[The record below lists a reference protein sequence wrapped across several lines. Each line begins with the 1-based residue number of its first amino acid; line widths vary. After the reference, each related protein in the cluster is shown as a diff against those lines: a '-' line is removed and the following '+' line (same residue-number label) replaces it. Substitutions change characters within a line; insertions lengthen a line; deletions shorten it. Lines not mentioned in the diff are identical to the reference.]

1 MNRRAF
7 GSVLTAAF
15 CLAGCSPLTAFN
27 TFAPVDPGATLA
39 RADIPYGAEPRQRLD
54 LYVPARREAA
64 APVVVFFYGGGW
76 NSGAKGDYAFVG
88 KAFASQGFVT
98 VIADY
103 RLVPAIRFPAFIEDG
118 AQAIRWTNDHIAEFG
133 GDPHRLY
140 LLGHSAGA
148 YNAVMLTLDQHY
160 LRQAGLPS
168 GIVRAT
174 AALAGPYDFLPLS
187 VDEAIAAFS
196 QSKNLAQTQP
206 INFVSRSAPPMF
218 LATGDA
224 DATVY
229 PRNTINLA
237 EQSRAAGADV
247 EEKIYPGA
255 SHVGIMLALS
265 RPFRG
270 RAPVL
275 ADVVRF
281 FRTH

>member
-1 MNRRAF
+1 
-7 GSVLTAAF
+7 
-15 CLAGCSPLTAFN
+15 
-27 TFAPVDPGATLA
+27 
-39 RADIPYGAEPRQRLD
+39 
-54 LYVPARREAA
+54 
-64 APVVVFFYGGGW
+64 
-76 NSGAKGDYAFVG
+76 
-88 KAFASQGFVT
+88 
-98 VIADY
+98 
-103 RLVPAIRFPAFIEDG
+103 
-118 AQAIRWTNDHIAEFG
+118 
-133 GDPHRLY
+133 
-140 LLGHSAGA
+140 
-148 YNAVMLTLDQHY
+148 
-160 LRQAGLPS
+160 
-168 GIVRAT
+168 VRAT